1 MDKGL
6 FETLLYLI
14 PVAFFI
20 AIRIIG
26 SKNAKNAENR
36 NSRAE
41 EQRKAVKKPP
51 AKKPPG
57 KSSYHPLFPDAV
69 STAGENVPVQSVAA
83 GKIKSGMT
91 ARSSALQAGVAKPGL
106 TPLQQAVVWAEI
118 LGTPKG
124 A

>member
-6 FETLLYLI
+6 FDTLLYLI

-26 SKNAKNAENR
+26 SKSAKNR

-41 EQRKAVKKPP
+41 GQKRAAVKPQ
-51 AKKPPG
+51 AKKAPA
-57 KSSYHPLFPDAV
+57 KSSYRPAFPDTV
-69 STAGENVPVQSVAA
+69 TAAEEDVRVQNASAETVRNDTA
-83 GKIKSGMT
+83 
-91 ARSSALQAGVAKPGL
+91 ARSSVQQTGVIKPGL
-106 TPLQQAVVWAEI
+106 TPLQQAFVWAEI
-118 LGTPKG
+118 LGSPRG